1 MQTEQDAAFGCLSD
15 TQRRLLEEFGRR
27 GIRFIVIGGYA
38 VRFYGH
44 LRPAH
49 DLDLV
54 VDCAEDN
61 LQQIQRC
68 LETLG
73 AGKTDQIAR
82 HLASGVRQ
90 IVKWNDTELWSS
102 NFDRSYECLG
112 RDAVQV
118 RIGETAGLLI
128 SRAHLIAAKCEA
140 TRLPERDKRGQDYAD
155 LAYLRQGDD
164 DSV

>member
-1 MQTEQDAAFGCLSD
+1 MQAEQHAAFGCLSD

-27 GIRFIVIGGYA
+27 GVRFIVIGGYA
-38 VRFYGH
+38 IRFYGY

-54 VDCAEDN
+54 VDCAEGN
-61 LQQIQRC
+61 LQQIQRS

-73 AGKTDQIAR
+73 AGKTEQVVR

-90 IVKWNDTELWSS
+90 LVKWNDTELWSS
-102 NFDRSYECLG
+102 NFDRSYECLA

-118 RIGETAGLLI
+118 RIGGTAGLLI
-128 SRAHLIAAKCEA
+128 SRDHLTAAKCEA
-140 TRLPERDKRGQDYAD
+140 TRLPERDKRSQDCAD